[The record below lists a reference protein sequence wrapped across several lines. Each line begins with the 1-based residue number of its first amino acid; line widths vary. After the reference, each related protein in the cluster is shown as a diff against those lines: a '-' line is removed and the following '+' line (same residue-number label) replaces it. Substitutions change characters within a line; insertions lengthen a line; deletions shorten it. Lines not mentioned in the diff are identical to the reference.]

1 MNNQLNPRIWNEDMT
16 LKTGITDAIFK
27 IVDQFVKDLPVPIE
41 IVDVT
46 IVGSNASFNY
56 NEHSDVDIHLIVN
69 NEVLPYDSKILK
81 LLYDSARNKFNREYD
96 ITIKG
101 LPIELSIEDVK
112 SNVCSNGIYSVK
124 NNNWIKL
131 PEQIDIS
138 NVIDMTS
145 TDSYEKLVNEINCI
159 LNNPTSES
167 IKQMINNLYIIRKNS
182 ILVDGEYG
190 KGNLLFKAIR
200 NAGLLQKL
208 KEELYNILSKELT
221 FESMLENMDI
231 QAALKYTMED

>member
-16 LKTGITDAIFK
+16 LKIGINDAIFK

-41 IVDVT
+41 IVDIT

-138 NVIDMTS
+138 NIIDMTS
-145 TDSYEKLVNEINCI
+145 TDSYEKLVNEINRI

-182 ILVDGEYG
+182 IMVDGEYG